1 MSKPFIP
8 QVDTSPEQYL
18 VFRGVC
24 QRCRQSLARLDPKDP
39 MFESIATLCMMARRE
54 MERQAALLP
63 F

>member
-1 MSKPFIP
+1 MSKPFVP

-18 VFRGVC
+18 VFRGVW
-24 QRCRQSLARLDPKDP
+24 QRCRQSLARLNPNDPA
-39 MFESIATLCMMARRE
+39 FESMAALCLMARRE